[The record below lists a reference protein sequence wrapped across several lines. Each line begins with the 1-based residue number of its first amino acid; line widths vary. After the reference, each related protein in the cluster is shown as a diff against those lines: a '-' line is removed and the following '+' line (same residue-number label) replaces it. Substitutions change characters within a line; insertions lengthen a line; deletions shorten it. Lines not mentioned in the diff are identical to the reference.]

1 MSDIIFTEYLK
12 NFGLTGQEATIYEI
26 LLKNDAMTG
35 YEVSKAS
42 GISRSNAYGSLSGLV
57 EKGAAYLVEGEAS
70 RYISVD
76 INRFCDNSI
85 RELSRQA
92 DYLKS
97 HAPEMKTTNE
107 GYINIQ
113 GSRHIKDVI
122 RDMLAKCEKRL
133 YILAEPEVIAEFEP
147 KLKELIANGK
157 KVVIMTKDY
166 ELEGAIVYYT
176 EPEEYQIRFITD
188 SEFVLTGEL
197 RNTESDSCLY
207 SKQKNLVALIKE
219 ALKNRIKLIEIDKET
234 KQ

>member
-97 HAPEMKTTNE
+97 HAPEMKPTNE

-122 RDMLAKCEKRL
+122 RDMLSKCEKRL

-197 RNTESDSCLY
+197 RNKESDSCLY